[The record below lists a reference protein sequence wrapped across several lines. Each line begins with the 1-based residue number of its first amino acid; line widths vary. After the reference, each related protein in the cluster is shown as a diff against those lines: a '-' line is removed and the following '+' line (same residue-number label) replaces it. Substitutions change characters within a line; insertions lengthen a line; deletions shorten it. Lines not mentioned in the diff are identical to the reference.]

1 MILNTKPV
9 AAKGWFVLAYL
20 GISSFH
26 RFDGGKGAMLDVP
39 KESLISELLMDSIFN
54 SIQRQKA
61 TMTMT
66 FLLLYHYSY
75 DTAVLAPV
83 YNDIIIICA
92 ICVLSP
98 FFGGRVG

>member
-1 MILNTKPV
+1 
-9 AAKGWFVLAYL
+9 
-20 GISSFH
+20 
-26 RFDGGKGAMLDVP
+26 MLDVP

-54 SIQRQKA
+54 TIQRQKA
-61 TMTMT
+61 TMTMI

-83 YNDIIIICA
+83 YNDIIITCA

-98 FFGGRVG
+98 FLGGRVG